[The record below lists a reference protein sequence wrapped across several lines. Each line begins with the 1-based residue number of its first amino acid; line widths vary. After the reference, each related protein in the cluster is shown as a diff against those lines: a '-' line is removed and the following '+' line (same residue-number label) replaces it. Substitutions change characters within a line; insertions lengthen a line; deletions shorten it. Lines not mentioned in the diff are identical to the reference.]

1 MTIWKGKAWLIAMLA
16 ISVSGPALPGV
27 LAAQAKKEK
36 GAQEKKEKSAEEKA
50 AARAAAMER
59 AALRSKESEAFYSSG
74 DALVLSLTT
83 NIKRI
88 RGDKSQK
95 APWRSATLSYQDAS
109 GKAVV
114 IPTRIRTRGIWRL
127 KNCEFPPIRLDFNKE
142 HTKGTLF
149 QGIDKPKLVNYCRD
163 DDNYE
168 QYIAQEAQLYRIYSL
183 LTPASHRARLVKVN
197 YVDSA
202 SGKTEASRAA
212 ILLEEA
218 DIVAARLGGPVLKL
232 KGAVAD
238 NLDPYHDALVGVF
251 QYMIGNTDWSIS
263 GLHNIELIGLPDGN
277 VLPIP
282 FDFDFSGV
290 VDARY
295 ATVDPKL
302 SVQRVRERLFR
313 GYCVPSEEYTK
324 VFELF
329 KAKKDAIY
337 ALYSDPTG
345 KMLLRPKL
353 VEETLKYFDDFYKT
367 INDPRSAKR
376 EILTSCLKTD

>member
-1 MTIWKGKAWLIAMLA
+1 MKMHRGRNAYLMAIVA
-16 ISVSGPALPGV
+16 ISVCGTAAPAI
-27 LAAQAKKEK
+27 LA
-36 GAQEKKEKSAEEKA
+36 AQEKKGKSPEEKA
-50 AARAAAMER
+50 AATAAAMEK
-59 AALRSKESEAFYSSG
+59 AALRSKESEAFYSNS
-74 DALVLSLTT
+74 DALVLTFTT

-88 RGDKSQK
+88 RGDKSEK
-95 APWRSATLSYQDAS
+95 APWRPATLSYTDAS
-109 GKAVV
+109 GKTVV
-114 IPTRIRTRGIWRL
+114 VPTRIRTRGIWRL

-142 HTKGTLF
+142 QTKGTIF

-168 QYIAQEAQLYRIYSL
+168 QYIAQEAQLYRVYNL
-183 LTPASHRARLVKVN
+183 LTHASHRARLVKVN

-212 ILLEEA
+212 IFLEEA

-232 KGAVAD
+232 KGAIAE
-238 NLDPYHDALVGVF
+238 NLDPHHDALIGVF

-263 GLHNIELIGLPDGN
+263 GLHNVELIGLPDGN
-277 VLPIP
+277 VIPIP

-313 GYCVPSEEYTK
+313 GYCVESEEYTK
-324 VFELF
+324 VFDLF
-329 KAKKDAIY
+329 KEKKDAIY
-337 ALYSDPTG
+337 GLYSDPTG
-345 KMLLRPKL
+345 KMVLRPKL
-353 VEETLKYFDDFYKT
+353 VEETLKYFDEFYKT
-367 INDPRSAKR
+367 ISDPRSAKR
-376 EILTSCLKTD
+376 EIINTCLKTG